1 MQFPV
6 ITEYLCIQFLS
17 EMIRLTKVFRFETAH
32 AIHGYNA
39 QCKDIYGHSYVLHA
53 TVAGQ
58 ANNDDYIPAPG
69 FVFDFKDLK
78 KAGVEIVETLDHK
91 LVLSKDYIAVH
102 PEITNHA
109 NVVIWDFEP
118 TAENILLYVKGVF
131 LRNLP
136 EEIKLVQL
144 KIYETENSYAE
155 WVAD

>member
-1 MQFPV
+1 LQFPV

-32 AIHGYNA
+32 AIHGYNG
-39 QCKDIYGHSYVLHA
+39 QCKDIHGHSYVLHA